1 MRTAHWDIIGERIY
15 GLGCM
20 LYIDIE
26 NSEDIFG
33 HDGKSTPPANTAIRI
48 NPITG
53 DGIIVLE
60 TGNPGLATSLASD
73 WVFLETGKTDTL
85 LFIMLLGKMIK
96 IIIIGL
102 LFIGV
107 LLITIGI
114 KRMKRKTVT
123 K

>member
-1 MRTAHWDIIGERIY
+1 MGERIY

-26 NSEDIFG
+26 NKEDIFG
-33 HDGKSTPPANTAIRI
+33 HDGKSTPPINTAIRI

-60 TGNPGLATSLASD
+60 TGNPDLATRLASD

-85 LFIMLLGKMIK
+85 LFITLLGRMTT
-96 IIIIGL
+96 IIIVGI
-102 LFIGV
+102 
-107 LLITIGI
+107 LLIGIFIIGTAI
-114 KRMKRKTVT
+114 WRKRRKTAAKT
-123 K
+123 AHLQ